1 MGKTCYQADDHRWG
15 AGKTHLITEDGL
27 MTRCGKSIAV
37 IPGRL
42 IDAESYNCKG
52 CRAAKERD
60 AQRQLREQP
69 VHSWEPSL
77 TERAR
82 AAGVGPSDLPR
93 ADRRPPP
100 MNYEN
105 NGPTSMND
113 FLMPFGKHRGTPVYD
128 LDDGYLEWL
137 RDNVDLY
144 GGLRQ
149 AVYAELEERGIGDGG
164 EG

>member
-1 MGKTCYQADDHRWG
+1 MGKTCYQADDHQWG
-15 AGKTHLITEDGL
+15 AGKTHLISADGL

-37 IPGRL
+37 VPGRF
-42 IDAESYNCKG
+42 IRAASYNCKG

-60 AQRQLREQP
+60 AAQLLREQQP
-69 VHSWEPSL
+69 RRDVYAPAEHW
-77 TERAR
+77 
-82 AAGVGPSDLPR
+82 PR
-93 ADRRPPP
+93 A
-100 MNYEN
+100 
-105 NGPTSMND
+105 SD

-149 AVYAELEERGIGDGG
+149 AVYAELEERGIEDGDGG
-164 EG
+164 GGES